1 MILTRWLNGWTIEN
15 IAQKHGIRVET
26 VVAYLRVRSGEWVSR

>member
-26 VVAYLRVRSGEWVSR
+26 VVAYLRVRSREWVK